1 MFNFAS
7 ETILQ
12 NDSCKESKINRKA
25 HVIILNKKRQRLVST
40 LSKLHAHVRSG
51 EKHDQICSEYRFFKI
66 PASILLIQ
74 IKIKI

>member
-25 HVIILNKKRQRLVST
+25 HVIILNKKRQDVSFY
-40 LSKLHAHVRSG
+40 
-51 EKHDQICSEYRFFKI
+51 EQIESYKKGI
-66 PASILLIQ
+66 
-74 IKIKI
+74 